1 MYDGDKQ
8 INEPRSGEVGSLFYK
23 YEFCKVFT
31 NNEKVNITDYSH
43 KKEAGRA
50 AGLWHLEL
58 KNGQHLE
65 IRNHAAS
72 KCVLKNVFH
81 YFLLRLV

>member
-23 YEFCKVFT
+23 YEFCKVFSNT
-31 NNEKVNITDYSH
+31 EKISITDYSH
-43 KKEAGRA
+43 KKR
-50 AGLWHLEL
+50 LEV

-72 KCVLKNVFH
+72 KSVFKNVFH